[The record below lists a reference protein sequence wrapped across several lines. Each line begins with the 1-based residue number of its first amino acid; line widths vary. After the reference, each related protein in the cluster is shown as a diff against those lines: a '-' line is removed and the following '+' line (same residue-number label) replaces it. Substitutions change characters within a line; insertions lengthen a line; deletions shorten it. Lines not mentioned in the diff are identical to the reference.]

1 MPAPRQR
8 ATVSAGLAGLF
19 VFALTSTAHTTASR
33 NDFRATVGVQSSAL
47 VVEDRSALA
56 DQSRGR
62 FVGAGISAING
73 GAAYRVVFNSHN
85 NASPNQLNALPGCTR
100 TVEELHRAEFECPA
114 AGLDRLRWV
123 IAPERSGL
131 NDVRLGVSGPLP
143 LTASLGVESD
153 TFTLRPDRAD
163 SVDGGTGRDTLLLE
177 SVFNLAETALAGVRY
192 SNDGVAN
199 DGFAEHGQTANVR
212 GFELVDTGV
221 AADVLTGGEDAD
233 ALNAGAGDDTVAGKG
248 GADVLEGERGNDGIQ
263 GGNGDDRI
271 VGGGGVDTVGGGQGD
286 DTLLMRDGETDVLEC
301 DPGTNT
307 YDVDLKDDLA
317 TVEECTTASVTPRLP
332 IARTVAQLDVQLRE
346 GDSLGSGFT
355 VPPGPGF
362 GAGAVNEKP
371 NVVVR
376 SGLVRTRG
384 RTARLLL
391 RCPRRTTGGCSG
403 VAQLRDLRGRTIA
416 TAKRHRIRAGR
427 RGVATV
433 RLPRGRQSRPG
444 ARLVLARIVETGAHG
459 PKTSGAVVALAIR
472 R

>member
-1 MPAPRQR
+1 MPRHR
-8 ATVSAGLAGLF
+8 ATTVAGLAGLL
-19 VFALTSTAHTTASR
+19 VLAVAGTAHTTATR
-33 NDFRATVGVQSSAL
+33 HEFVAKVGVQGSAL
-47 VVEDRSALA
+47 VVEDRSALG

-62 FVGAGISAING
+62 FVAAGISAISG
-73 GAAYRVVFNSHN
+73 GAAYRVVFNSYSN
-85 NASPNQLNALPGCTR
+85 GTTEDVTALPGCTR
-100 TVEELHRAEFECPA
+100 TVGQHNRAEFECPA
-114 AGLDRLRWV
+114 AGIDRIRW
-123 IAPERSGL
+123 ALGPDRTGL
-131 NDVRLGVSGPLP
+131 NDVKLGVSGPLP
-143 LTASLGVESD
+143 LTAALGVESD

-163 SVDGGTGRDTLLLE
+163 SVDGGSGRDTLLFE

-212 GFELVDTGV
+212 GFELVDTGL

-271 VGGGGVDTVGGGQGD
+271 VGGGGVDTVGGGQGN

-317 TVEECTTASVTPRLP
+317 TVEECTTASITPRLP
-332 IARTVAQLDVQLRE
+332 IAQAVARLDVQLRA
-346 GDSLGSGFT
+346 GDSLGSGFV
-355 VPPGPGF
+355 VPPGPEF

-371 NVVVR
+371 NVVIR
-376 SGLVRTRG
+376 SNLVRGRG
-384 RTARLLL
+384 RTVRLPL
-391 RCPRRTTGGCSG
+391 RCPRANTRGCSG
-403 VAQLRDLRGRTIA
+403 VAQLRDLRGKVIA
-416 TAKRHRIRAGR
+416 TARRHRLRAGR
-427 RGVATV
+427 RGAATL
-433 RLPRGRQSRPG
+433 RLARGRASRAG
-444 ARLVLARIVETGAHG
+444 ARLVLARIVETGEHG

-472 R
+472 RR